1 MNDQASEPH
10 AGHELTPDE
19 LLEAIR
25 ARLGLSG
32 SGRRIGAAHVA
43 VLQVL
48 IERRGSALAVN
59 AIHLALVA
67 RGDPIKLSGVYR
79 VLDAL
84 EEAHL
89 VECQWR
95 ISAGRPMR
103 VFGVAPGLLDGAVG

>member
-1 MNDQASEPH
+1 MNDPDSEPH
-10 AGHELTPDE
+10 AGHDLTPDD
-19 LLEAIR
+19 LLQAIR
-25 ARLGLSG
+25 ARLGPSSG
-32 SGRRIGAAHVA
+32 GRRIGAAHVA

-67 RGDPIKLSGVYR
+67 RGDTIKLSGVYR
-79 VLDAL
+79 ALDAL
-84 EEAHL
+84 EEARL

-103 VFGVAPGLLDGAVG
+103 VFGAAADLLDGAAA

>member
-10 AGHELTPDE
+10 AVHPLTPEE
-19 LLEAIR
+19 LLQAVR
-25 ARLGLSG
+25 ARLGPSG
-32 SGRRIGAAHVA
+32 GGRRIGAAHVA

-59 AIHLALVA
+59 AIHLALAA
-67 RGDPIKLSGVYR
+67 RGDPIKLSAVYR
-79 VLDAL
+79 ALDAL
-84 EEAHL
+84 EEARL

-103 VFGVAPGLLDGAVG
+103 VFGVAPDLLDAPA